1 MIRGGMKVRKV
12 ECLFLIAILVFCLC
26 ACGRKEAVTTWQEQY
41 DLGIR
46 YLSEGNYEEA
56 IIAFAA
62 VIEIDSKN
70 IDAYLGRASAY
81 IGSGETEENLMA
93 ALADYQSMLELD
105 DTRADGYLGIADVYI
120 RQDNYSDALDILQQ
134 GILAADDT
142 SELESEINEIKESQ
156 RYVTVRTMRS
166 DNGGGPWTY
175 GINEYNLWDELI
187 FATLYNSDDTID
199 EYWGWEYDDTGHIQ
213 KYLRY
218 NKDKQLVGYVEFEYD
233 AQGNMVREVGYDSTG
248 KVMNEHQY

>member
-1 MIRGGMKVRKV
+1 MLTKRRVATKHQRGMDGIMVGRCMKQVMGI
-12 ECLFLIAILVFCLC
+12 LISVILSIGLC
-26 ACGRKEAVTTWQEQY
+26 ACVQKVSTWQEQY
-41 DLGIR
+41 DLGVR

-56 IIAFAA
+56 IIAFTA
-62 VIEIDSKN
+62 VIEL
-70 IDAYLGRASAY
+70 A
-81 IGSGETEENLMA
+81 A
-93 ALADYQSMLELD
+93 ALADYQTVLELD
-105 DTRADGYLGIADVYI
+105 DTRVDAYLGMADVYI

-134 GILAADDT
+134 GILEANDT
-142 SELESEINEIKESQ
+142 SELESKINEIKESQ

-166 DNGGGPWTY
+166 DDVGGPWAY

-187 FATLYNSDDTID
+187 FATLYNSDDTVD

-213 KYLRY
+213 KYLHY